1 MGALADDPGL
11 FGNLGCSF
19 HIHFLYAWLGRPWP
33 VPSGVVDTGLALYSE
48 TTAVVGQEPADWGFR
63 QLDWAY
69 SVGRASRS
77 GHRQDEVRSALEDLA
92 GRAEEAFSRPDAVE
106 GDLHVVQARVG
117 LVAELAQHLPGIAG
131 RDRLT
136 SIVDLRPFI

>member
-1 MGALADDPGL
+1 M
-11 FGNLGCSF
+11 
-19 HIHFLYAWLGRPWP
+19 
-33 VPSGVVDTGLALYSE
+33 T
-48 TTAVVGQEPADWGFR
+48 DWGFR

-69 SVGRASRS
+69 SVGRASRH

-92 GRAEEAFSRPDAVE
+92 GRAEEAFNLPEAVE

-117 LVAELAQHLPGIAG
+117 LVAELAQHLPGIG
-131 RDRLT
+131 GLDRLT